1 MRNGIADI
9 NTPAARRRSA
19 AFHLVELLVVIAIL
33 AIVAAFILPKYLGGH
48 TAGGKAIKAPVT
60 AARDVECRS
69 NLAQLRQAIE
79 MERQS
84 SENGSPPPNLQ
95 ALRSIPRQ
103 MLVCPVGGE
112 AYVYDPQTGAVHCPH
127 PGHENF

>member
-1 MRNGIADI
+1 MRN
-9 NTPAARRRSA
+9 PAAIPAGRPPRTA
-19 AFHLVELLVVIAIL
+19 GFHLVELLVAVAIVAIL
-33 AIVAAFILPKYLGGH
+33 AAIILPRYLGGH
-48 TAGGKAIKAPVT
+48 APGGKVIKAPVT

-84 SENGSPPPNLQ
+84 SENGTPPPNLQ
-95 ALRSIPRQ
+95 ALRSIPPQ

-112 AYVYDPQTGAVHCPH
+112 AYVYDAQTGTVHCPH

>member
-1 MRNGIADI
+1 MDKRSNRNTAW
-9 NTPAARRRSA
+9 RHRSA
-19 AFHLVELLVVIAIL
+19 AFHLVELLVVIAVIAIL
-33 AIVAAFILPKYLGGH
+33 AAIILPKYLGGH
-48 TAGGKAIKAPVT
+48 TPNGKVVKAPIT

-84 SENGSPPPNLQ
+84 SENGTPPASLQ
-95 ALRSIPRQ
+95 ALRSIPRE
-103 MLVCPVGGE
+103 MLACPVGGE
-112 AYVYDPQTGAVHCPH
+112 PYVYDPQTGTVHCPH